1 MVRLS
6 ELIQTFNPAHGI
18 DLTRAASLLIY
29 VGVPS
34 HLSDD
39 ENVQQRAADKT
50 DKQFPL
56 AIKKDDIA
64 GALFQN
70 QESSN
75 KLLKALLE
83 KETFTDAVQKIIS
96 TETWNLA
103 RRKHA
108 SKISVL
114 LIR

>member
-1 MVRLS
+1 MVKLS
-6 ELIQTFNPAHGI
+6 ELIQTLNAAHGI
-18 DLTRAASLLIY
+18 DLSQAESLLIY

-34 HLSDD
+34 TLSDD
-39 ENVQQRAADKT
+39 EDVQQRAADNT
-50 DKQFPL
+50 EEQFSMT
-56 AIKKDDIA
+56 IKKDDIA

-83 KETFTDAVQKIIS
+83 NETFADAVQKIIS
-96 TETWNLA
+96 TETWRAA

-108 SKISVL
+108 EAGA
-114 LIR
+114 